1 MGTWGHRDGDM
12 GTSGWDGD
20 IRTYGQDGDGM
31 GTWGHGNM
39 GTQGQDGDLGTSPHA
54 HSRLISPHQA
64 TMAHKEHKDPEL
76 EPEEMQNTSSFFTGL
91 DGDENPDEEP
101 SR

>member
-1 MGTWGHRDGDM
+1 MELRVWTKVGWDGDM
-12 GTSGWDGD
+12 GTSGWGHGDIGMGWGYKDIWTGWGRDGD
-20 IRTYGQDGDGM
+20 M
-31 GTWGHGNM
+31 
-39 GTQGQDGDLGTSPHA
+39 GTSPHA